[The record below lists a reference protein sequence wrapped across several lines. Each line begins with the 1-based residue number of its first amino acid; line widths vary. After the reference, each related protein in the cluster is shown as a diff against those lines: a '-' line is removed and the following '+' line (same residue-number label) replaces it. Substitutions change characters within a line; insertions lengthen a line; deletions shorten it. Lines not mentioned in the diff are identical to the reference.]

1 MSVEV
6 TAEKFDDTNTNTY
19 EGQTLASIKSRR
31 AETDLAIRDGQI
43 MVLGGLQEV
52 QLDSTKSRYNLL
64 SDIPYFGEKFF
75 TPHNERYTPTELMI
89 FIRPT
94 IIDPENPLDDFSKNN
109 VSTLDSMMSPKYT
122 PRFISPSGKVLGV
135 PNLEE
140 STLTL
145 TKNLCSHLCKVQK
158 IIIYFL
164 SVT

>member
-1 MSVEV
+1 M
-6 TAEKFDDTNTNTY
+6 
-19 EGQTLASIKSRR
+19 
-31 AETDLAIRDGQI
+31 
-43 MVLGGLQEV
+43 
-52 QLDSTKSRYNLL
+52 DSTKSRYNLL

-109 VSTLDSMMSPKYT
+109 VSTLDSMMSPEYT

-140 STLTL
+140 SNSDPDE
-145 TKNLCSHLCKVQK
+145 KSVQPS
-158 IIIYFL
+158 L
-164 SVT
+164 